1 MTTTLVFEF
10 FGRDNSTSRVL
21 NEIGRNSDGA
31 GRRLKK
37 VGDDA
42 KSADGPLDRL
52 RKTLNNVGSSLLQG
66 AKSAATFTIK
76 AGAIASTAISV
87 APLLA
92 KVAGQVISVGQATVA
107 AAPGLLALAAGALL
121 VKATL
126 TQIGPA
132 IGKSL
137 EPIATSFTAA
147 GAAAGLLA
155 SKGVRPLAAEFAK
168 VGMPVI
174 AAGMDR
180 IAVATNGVVKRTLE
194 WAKSTA
200 GITAIRNTVNATSS
214 AVEMLGP
221 HISRLVAS
229 LGNMI
234 GRIAGVSMAAGSSG
248 LAGVLDKL
256 SGWMDRVNA
265 ATVQGGLDKLKADFM
280 AVVHATERVID
291 VIKTATRF
299 YQEHRQQ
306 IMLVQDALSILAI
319 AFGGPVV
326 AAVAAVGL
334 IIRHWD
340 QLKIAYHSVVDTFQ
354 AVQAS
359 SPFMDNL
366 RSAAA
371 TVWPPIKAAFEQIK
385 AAVMPVLQEIWDKIS
400 HQLIPAFGSF
410 IQAIAPVVAFFIS
423 VLGPVVAGVMQNIL
437 GIISGV
443 ISIITG
449 IFNVFAGLLTGN
461 WSQLWLGIKQIF
473 SGAWEV
479 IINYLQLAIF
489 GRIGRILGEA
499 VGFIAGLFGRAGWAA
514 FDAAIA
520 GIGAL
525 VRWMGGVGGR
535 VLGALGDLGGLLWD
549 AGKAVIGGL
558 LRGIVAGAE
567 AVFRYVS
574 GIASKIASLK
584 GPLPKDR
591 QLLVPA
597 GGAIMAGLH
606 AGILQGLDPVLATV
620 AAIAG
625 QIASSALPSG
635 LPALPSLGALGATGA
650 PGGRQGM
657 ALTINSGG
665 SRLDDLLVELLRK
678 AIRSQGGNV
687 QGVLGA

>member
-42 KSADGPLDRL
+42 KNADGPLDHL
-52 RKTLNNVGSSLLQG
+52 RKTLNTLSSSLLNG
-66 AKSAATFTIK
+66 VKSAAQMTIK
-76 AGAIASTAISV
+76 AGGLASTAITL
-87 APLLA
+87 APLLGKA
-92 KVAGQVISVGQATVA
+92 AGQVISVGQAAVSA
-107 AAPGLLALAAGALL
+107 SPALLALAAGGLF

-126 TQIGPA
+126 AQIGPA

-137 EPIATSFTAA
+137 EPVTSSFTAA

-168 VGMPVI
+168 VGMPII

-194 WAKSTA
+194 WARSSA
-200 GITAIRNTVNATSS
+200 GITAIRNTINATSS
-214 AVEMLGP
+214 ATEMLGP
-221 HISRLVAS
+221 HISRLVES
-229 LGNMI
+229 FGNMI

-265 ATVQGGLDKLKADFM
+265 ATVQGGLDSLKEKFH
-280 AVVHATERVID
+280 AVRDAVEKVIGWVKQGVQFWHQYRTE
-291 VIKTATRF
+291 
-299 YQEHRQQ
+299 
-306 IMLVQDALSILAI
+306 IMIVQDTLSILAI

-326 AAVAAVGL
+326 AVIAAVGI

-340 QLKIAYHSVVDTFQ
+340 QLKAVFQSVVAWFQ
-354 AVQAS
+354 TPVNIG
-359 SPFMDNL
+359 FLENL
-366 RSAAA
+366 KQAAA
-371 TVWPPIKAAFEQIK
+371 TVWPPLKAAFEQIK
-385 AAVMPVLQEIWDKIS
+385 AAVMPVLSEIWDKVQN
-400 HQLIPAFGSF
+400 QLIPAFGSF

-423 VLGPVVAGVMQNIL
+423 VLGPVVAGVMHNIL

-443 ISIITG
+443 ITIITG

-461 WSQLWLGIKQIF
+461 WSQLWTGIKQIF

-499 VGFIAGLFGRAGWAA
+499 VGFIAGLLGRAGWAA

-597 GGAIMAGLH
+597 GGAMMAGLH
-606 AGILQGLDPVLATV
+606 AGILQGLGPVLATV
-620 AAIAG
+620 GAIAG
-625 QIASSALPSG
+625 QLASSVLPSG
-635 LPALPSLGALGATGA
+635 LPALPSLGALGATGT

-657 ALTINSGG
+657 TLTLNSGG